1 MKKISLLAVSFIFI
15 AVFAVSSYAQAGTG
29 KIGWIETAAFGD
41 EKEGATKYINAL
53 KALDLEMKPRVA
65 ELQGIQGKLKTISD
79 DLAKLQAACQNPAI
93 PCDQKALATKQE
105 EGQKLQLDGEY
116 KKKAYDAAVEAA
128 SGRLLGPVS
137 ADISKAIQEFA
148 KAKGYSVILD
158 ISALAQ
164 ANVILALDG
173 SSNVTKDFVTFYN
186 ARPAG
191 TASTATPK

>member
-1 MKKISLLAVSFIFI
+1 MKKISLLAVSFIFV
-15 AVFAVSSYAQAGTG
+15 AAFAVSSWAQPGAG

-41 EKEGATKYINAL
+41 DKEGVTKYIAAL
-53 KALDLEMKPRVA
+53 KALDGEMKPRVTQ
-65 ELQGIQGKLKTISD
+65 LQGIQTRLKTISD
-79 DLAKLQAACQNPAI
+79 DLTKMQSNPAI
-93 PCDQKALATKQE
+93 PVDPKVAAAKQD
-105 EGQKLQLDGEY
+105 EGQKLQREFEFN
-116 KKKAYDAAVEAA
+116 KKEYDAAVEKR
-128 SGRLLGPVS
+128 SGEVLGPVS

-158 ISALAQ
+158 ITALAQ

-173 SSNVTKDFVTFYN
+173 SSNVTKEFVTYYN

>member
-1 MKKISLLAVSFIFI
+1 MKKISLLAVSFIFV
-15 AVFAVSSYAQAGTG
+15 AFLAVSSFAQAGAG

-53 KALDLEMKPRVA
+53 KALDAEMKPRVT
-65 ELQGIQGKLKTISD
+65 ELQGIQTRLKTISD
-79 DLAKLQAACQNPAI
+79 DLAKMQSNPAI
-93 PCDQKALATKQE
+93 PVEPKVAAAKQE
-105 EGQKLQLDGEY
+105 EGQKLQREFEF
-116 KKKAYDAAVEAA
+116 KKKEYDAALETA
-128 SGRLLGPVS
+128 SGRTLGPVS
-137 ADISKAIQEFA
+137 ADISKAIQEYA

-173 SSNVTKDFVTFYN
+173 TANVTKDFVIYYN

-191 TASTATPK
+191 TATTAAPK

>member
-1 MKKISLLAVSFIFI
+1 MKKISLLAVSFIFV
-15 AVFAVSSYAQAGTG
+15 AVFTVSSFAQAGTG

-41 EKEGATKYINAL
+41 AKEGVTKYIAAL
-53 KALDLEMKPRVA
+53 SALDAELKPRVT
-65 ELQGIQGKLKTISD
+65 ELQGIQTRMKTLAD
-79 DLAKLQAACQNPAI
+79 DLQKAQNPAV
-93 PCDQKALATKQE
+93 PVDQKALQGKQDE
-105 EGQKLQLDGEY
+105 YSKLQLDLEY
-116 KKKAYDAAVEAA
+116 KKKAYDAAVEKR
-128 SGRLLGPVS
+128 SGEVLGPVS

>member
-1 MKKISLLAVSFIFI
+1 MKKISLLAVSFIFV
-15 AVFAVSSYAQAGTG
+15 AVFAVSSWAQPGAG

-41 EKEGATKYINAL
+41 DKEGVTKYIAAL
-53 KALDLEMKPRVA
+53 KALDGEMKPRVTQ
-65 ELQGIQGKLKTISD
+65 LQGIQTRLKTISD
-79 DLAKLQAACQNPAI
+79 DLTKMQSNPAI
-93 PCDQKALATKQE
+93 PVDPKVAAAKQD
-105 EGQKLQLDGEY
+105 EGQKLQREFEFN
-116 KKKAYDAAVEAA
+116 KKEYDAAVEKR
-128 SGRLLGPVS
+128 SGEVLGPVS

-158 ISALAQ
+158 ITALAQ

-173 SSNVTKDFVTFYN
+173 SSNVTKEFVTYYN